1 MPEDL
6 LWLFAA
12 LVVAV
17 LVGHMRYNAT
27 RPKYGPPYGAPATH
41 ESLLWPTVFPPW
53 ALAMRDRPEDES
65 SPQLH
70 QGDQRSL

>member
-6 LWLFAA
+6 LWLFAT

-17 LVGHMRYNAT
+17 LVGHMRYNTT
-27 RPKYGPPYGAPATH
+27 RPKYAPYDADAPATH

-53 ALAMRDRPEDES
+53 ALAMRDGEGVSD
-65 SPQLH
+65 
-70 QGDQRSL
+70 D